1 MKISRSLPANPAAAI
16 RKLSGQ
22 QLFRDRLSLTILI
35 PTLLINFSTLGT
47 VLIKVQPS
55 NVAVPVHYSSLEGFN
70 VLGPWYQLYYLG
82 VFSLAVT
89 IANTFL
95 AAAAF
100 NRSRLTSFFLLA
112 GSFVVA
118 LFGFVITSAFLAVV

>member
-70 VLGPWYQLYYLG
+70 VLGYQLYYLG